1 MKGGAWYENTVFSV
15 GLSGLEAD
23 EVSDQ
28 HLLAQGFTSQR
39 FLYF

>member
-1 MKGGAWYENTVFSV
+1 MRTQSLVW

-28 HLLAQGFTSQR
+28 HLLAQGVTSER
-39 FLYF
+39 FIYF